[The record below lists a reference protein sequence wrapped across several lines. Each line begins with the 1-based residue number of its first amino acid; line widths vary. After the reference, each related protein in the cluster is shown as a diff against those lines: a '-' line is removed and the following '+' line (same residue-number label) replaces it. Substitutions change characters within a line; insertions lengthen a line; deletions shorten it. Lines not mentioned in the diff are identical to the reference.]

1 MSPVAPSLEGMT
13 ADTLTERL
21 RLSRPVPADLD
32 EVFAIQT
39 DPRVWTH
46 FPSLR
51 HVDRTPT
58 LRMMERWEQSWN
70 DAGLGSWVARLRD
83 TGEMVGNGG
92 CTLLGGEVWNIGYR
106 IAADHHGRGY
116 ATELA
121 AAAVA
126 QARAIA
132 PERPLIAYLVEHNR
146 ASAHVAEKL
155 GLELV
160 HRAPDAGNPDPDV
173 MRLVYADRAL
183 SDAQLAAALA

>member
-1 MSPVAPSLEGMT
+1 MT
-13 ADTLTERL
+13 ADTFTERL

-32 EVFAIQT
+32 EVFAIQN

-51 HVDRTPT
+51 HTDTTPT
-58 LRMMERWEQSWN
+58 LQMMERWERSWN
-70 DAGLGSWVARLRD
+70 AAGLGSWVVRLRD

-92 CTLLGGEVWNIGYR
+92 CSLLGGEVWNLGYR
-106 IAADHHGRGY
+106 IAADHHGKGY

-121 AAAVA
+121 EAAVA
-126 QARAIA
+126 RAREIA
-132 PERPLIAYLVEHNR
+132 PERPLIAFLVEHNR

-173 MRLVYADRAL
+173 MRLVYSDRPLTA
-183 SDAQLAAALA
+183 AQLAAALA